1 MSLAQGSAGREDD
14 GMRKQILLALAV
26 AALVAM
32 PSCGSSHGKWEP
44 DHAAAAKKLEVQV
57 DKSGRHTEVE
67 YHIPPSEVPGP
78 VRQAMD
84 QLHPGGPYEDAE
96 REWDGGKLYYELARR
111 VNGLEVEAMFSPDGK
126 LHSEELQVPMNKV
139 PEAVRT
145 AAMASLSGAQA
156 TMWEEIRNSKREV
169 VEYHVKMS
177 RGTDKYKLMLSTSGK
192 LLGMVREVPAEI
204 EVPVDTK

>member
-1 MSLAQGSAGREDD
+1 MAAEHGQGAGREDD
-14 GMRKQILLALAV
+14 GMRKILLVTAAAAF
-26 AALVAM
+26 AALPA
-32 PSCGSSHGKWEP
+32 CKGTGGGKWEP

-78 VRQAMD
+78 VRSAMD

-111 VNGLEVEAMFSPDGK
+111 VNGLEVEAMFSPDGQ
-126 LHSEELQVPMNKV
+126 LHSEEIQVPMNKV

-145 AAMASLSGAQA
+145 AAMSSLSGAQA

-169 VEYHVKMS
+169 YEYHVKMS
-177 RGTDKYKLMLSTSGK
+177 RGTDKYKLMISTSGK
-192 LLGMVREVPAEI
+192 LLGIVREVPAEI
-204 EVPVDTK
+204 EVPVEK